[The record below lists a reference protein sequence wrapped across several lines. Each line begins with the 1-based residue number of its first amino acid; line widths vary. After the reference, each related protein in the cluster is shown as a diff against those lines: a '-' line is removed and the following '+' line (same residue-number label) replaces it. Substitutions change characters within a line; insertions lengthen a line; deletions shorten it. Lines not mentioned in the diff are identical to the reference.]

1 MLQCPSWMNP
11 EGWNQHLSVIYC
23 QKVVLNRYIYLV
35 FWLTSFLW
43 EAIRNERT
51 STVSTG
57 RKKWWDFAGLSVQ
70 FQNEVTR
77 SRQSC
82 MILYFISL
90 YGIVVILKRIL
101 QSRLW
106 MTTQT
111 LFVKQ
116 TKTGLDI
123 GLCVHLMLTLLLG
136 QTSSCGSQILQLLT
150 LYL

>member
-1 MLQCPSWMNP
+1 MLQCPSWTNP

-23 QKVVLNRYIYLV
+23 QKLVLNRYIYLV
-35 FWLTSFLW
+35 FLLTIFLW

-51 STVSTG
+51 STVSTV
-57 RKKWWDFAGLSVQ
+57 RKKWWDFTELSVQ

-82 MILYFISL
+82 MILCFILL
-90 YGIVVILKRIL
+90 YGILVILKCIL

-106 MTTQT
+106 MTKQT

-116 TKTGLDI
+116 IRTGLYI
-123 GLCVHLMLTLLLG
+123 ELRLHLMLKLLLG
-136 QTSSCGSQILQLLT
+136 ETSSCACQILQLLA